1 MSSKSN
7 LSETNFLKLLYQNI
21 AWANIGNAGGLPVST
36 TIGSFHIALFTAT
49 PDETDTG
56 TEATYTSYA
65 RVAVARGAG
74 QWTVDQDGSTDARV
88 RNASL
93 ITFPTSS
100 GGSNTISHFGVY
112 TASSGG
118 DLIHY
123 GTIGTPLL
131 ISSGDTPKFE
141 SNSLSIVE
149 K

>member
-7 LSETNFLKLLYQNI
+7 TAETNFLKLLYQNI

-36 TIGSFHIALFTAT
+36 TIGSFYIALFTAT

-74 QWTVDQDGSTDARV
+74 QWTIDQDGSTDARV
-88 RNASL
+88 RNAAVV
-93 ITFPTSS
+93 TFPAST

-112 TASSGG
+112 TAVTGG

-123 GTIGTPLL
+123 GSVGTPLL
-131 ISSGDTPKFE
+131 ISSGDTPKYE
-141 SNSLSIVE
+141 INALVIIE